1 MNNGGHVMAKKK
13 KNTNPQR
20 SANSKARNLRAIY
33 AQLRREF
40 TAADLQKFTEIE
52 EGIPAEQVI
61 AEMEEIHRKTLAEL
75 G

>member
-1 MNNGGHVMAKKK
+1 MAKKK
-13 KNTNPQR
+13 KNTNPKR
-20 SANSKARNLRAIY
+20 SPNSKPRNLRAIY

-61 AEMEEIHRKTLAEL
+61 GEMEEIHRKYSRKRA
-75 G
+75 